1 MKFKARFLGTPEL
14 FIDGTPHIFPF
25 KKAQI
30 LALMLIEEKT
40 LSKDKICEYLWA
52 DKTMEKARRNLSNAL
67 SHIKKILPVNLS
79 SGGSVVLDAKFKIE
93 RDIDLL
99 PRIDS
104 LGWPEISGLC
114 SPFFDIAEIDDWAS
128 FSDWLLPKRQ
138 HYHNSPCTG
147 ELAS

>member
-1 MKFKARFLGTPEL
+1 MKYKVRFLGTPEL
-14 FIDGTPHIFPF
+14 FIDGEPHVFPF

-52 DKTMEKARRNLSNAL
+52 DKTMDKARRNLSNAL

-79 SGGSVVLDAKFKIE
+79 SGGSVLLDTKFKIE

-99 PRIDS
+99 PRIDA
-104 LGWPEISGLC
+104 LGWTEISDSVSYTHL
-114 SPFFDIAEIDDWAS
+114 DVY
-128 FSDWLLPKRQ
+128 KRQ
-138 HYHNSPCTG
+138 V
-147 ELAS
+147 